1 MVNTTD
7 QETVMLRIGDSIS
20 QPTIFPE
27 ENSTTN
33 LLNVAE
39 EDVIEDEDS
48 QTDEASQSIHRMEQ
62 NEQQFRSS
70 QYEKMTLD
78 NRQNYGSQGTS
89 DVNFRIM

>member
-1 MVNTTD
+1 MVNTTE

-27 ENSTTN
+27 ENSTN

-48 QTDEASQSIHRMEQ
+48 
-62 NEQQFRSS
+62 
-70 QYEKMTLD
+70 
-78 NRQNYGSQGTS
+78 
-89 DVNFRIM
+89 